1 MPGTEPA
8 PAPLVGISTYLE
20 DDTRWGAWRMR
31 AAVLPVGYPQLVQQA
46 GGLAVMLPPDRGPH
60 AAARMVARLDALVI
74 AGGPDVDPAR
84 YGAARDER
92 CGPPSP
98 ERDDWELA
106 LIDAALTA
114 GLPVLGICRGM
125 QLLNVAFGGTL
136 RQHMEGH
143 SGQPGVFGEH
153 PVRPEP
159 GTELGRI
166 LPEPV
171 RVPTFHHQAVE
182 RLGDG
187 LVPSAWAEDGTVEAV
202 EAPGA
207 AAWTLGVQW
216 HPEAGD
222 DVRVM
227 RALTQ
232 AASRRAAGALS
243 AERHAVTR

>member
-1 MPGTEPA
+1 
-8 PAPLVGISTYLE
+8 
-20 DDTRWGAWRMR
+20 
-31 AAVLPVGYPQLVQQA
+31 
-46 GGLAVMLPPDRGPH
+46 
-60 AAARMVARLDALVI
+60 
-74 AGGPDVDPAR
+74 
-84 YGAARDER
+84 
-92 CGPPSP
+92 
-98 ERDDWELA
+98 
-106 LIDAALTA
+106 
-114 GLPVLGICRGM
+114 M

-143 SGQPGVFGEH
+143 TGEPGVFGEH
-153 PVRPEP
+153 PVRPQP

-202 EAPGA
+202 EAPDA

-232 AASRRAAGALS
+232 AAARRAADGLS
-243 AERHAVTR
+243 AEPRAVTR